1 MTDGLAELDATAT
14 AALVRDGQVT
24 AGESVAAAR
33 ARIEAVDPQLN
44 ALVRTR
50 FDEAAA
56 EAADLDVAP
65 GPFSGVPFLLKDL
78 GALVAGE
85 RTDFGSG
92 VLKNS
97 DNRWSVTSYTSQ
109 AFARA
114 GLVVLGRT
122 ATPEFGTTIT
132 TEPTAY
138 EPTRNPWAP
147 SRSAGGSSGG
157 AAAAVASGMVPVAH
171 ASDGGGS
178 IRIPA
183 SCCGLVGLKPSR
195 GRVSHGPTVGES
207 WAGSTTDGALAR
219 TVRDAA
225 AMLDLLRTPMPGDPY
240 IAPPPARPYAEE
252 VGREPGR
259 LRVGLLT
266 GPGRRGAPTPHP
278 EVVAG
283 VERAGALLAELG
295 HDVESAFPAAFVEED
310 YARHFLTVVV
320 ADVALMMTQ
329 LERLLGRPIADEEIE
344 PRNAGYRH
352 AGAALSASDYLAARG
367 WLGQWG
373 RRMASW
379 WAAPEQGGLGFDLL
393 VCPVL
398 ATVPPEIGWYTAAGP
413 AQEGARIA
421 EVLQYTGQLN
431 ATGQPAISL
440 PLAESS
446 EGVPIGVQ
454 LVAGYGRE
462 DLLVRLASQLEAA
475 QPWAGRRPRVW
486 AG

>member
-1 MTDGLAELDATAT
+1 
-14 AALVRDGQVT
+14 VQ
-24 AGESVAAAR
+24 
-33 ARIEAVDPQLN
+33 
-44 ALVRTR
+44 
-50 FDEAAA
+50 
-56 EAADLDVAP
+56 
-65 GPFSGVPFLLKDL
+65 GP
-78 GALVAGE
+78 
-85 RTDFGSG
+85 
-92 VLKNS
+92 
-97 DNRWSVTSYTSQ
+97 
-109 AFARA
+109 
-114 GLVVLGRT
+114 
-122 ATPEFGTTIT
+122 
-132 TEPTAY
+132 
-138 EPTRNPWAP
+138 
-147 SRSAGGSSGG
+147 
-157 AAAAVASGMVPVAH
+157 
-171 ASDGGGS
+171 
-178 IRIPA
+178 
-183 SCCGLVGLKPSR
+183 
-195 GRVSHGPTVGES
+195 
-207 WAGSTTDGALAR
+207 LAR

-329 LERLLGRPIADEEIE
+329 LERLLGRPIADDEIE

-475 QPWAGRRPRVW
+475 QPWAGRRPSVW